1 MPATAGIQPLTS
13 KDIPWTAIT
22 PYHLAF
28 VTAVSCALWLSR
40 WPSKQARIVDVQ
52 RYRNVRQVSARLT
65 SPVRMRLRLR
75 LHVQVESAFLLKT
88 RAAQELRNAKANITL
103 TAMMQNN
110 TQLRPAT
117 LIDLSL

>member
-1 MPATAGIQPLTS
+1 MPATVGIQPLTCM
-13 KDIPWTAIT
+13 DIPWTAIT
-22 PYHLAF
+22 SCHMAF
-28 VTAVSCALWLSR
+28 VTAVSCAFWLSR
-40 WPSKQARIVDVQ
+40 WPSKQARTVDVQ
-52 RYRNVRQVSARLT
+52 RYRNVRQVSARRT

-75 LHVQVESAFLLKT
+75 LHVQVESAFLQKT

-117 LIDLSL
+117 LVDLSS